1 MSDDRRVTEQP
12 ELEHIVQLLAGLV
25 RTMRPRQWIKNV
37 LIYAGIVFDGQLF
50 IPESFLR
57 ITIGFILLSAVAGSV
72 YIINDLADVA
82 SDRQHP
88 KKRSRPIASG
98 QFPIRAAIISA
109 IAIPLISSGLAL
121 LIIGP
126 LFTVVLLAYF
136 VLQIAY
142 SLRLKHI
149 VILDVMSVMI
159 GFILRVLAGIAAVP
173 VAEFS
178 PWLYAITGLLA
189 LFLIVGK
196 RRQELLTLAEKA
208 GTIRVTLEHYNLP
221 MLDDMLRMV
230 MTGTIIAYLLYAI
243 EAPSALLAGT
253 DLALLTVPFV
263 IYGMF
268 RYLFLIH
275 VRGEGSAPE
284 EVLLRDRPLQVA
296 ILLWGATFIIILYLV
311 PLMR

>member
-1 MSDDRRVTEQP
+1 MTIAFSGPQS
-12 ELEHIVQLLAGLV
+12 EHNVRALTGLV
-25 RTMRPRQWIKNV
+25 RTMRPRQWMKNV

-50 IPESFLR
+50 IPESFIR
-57 ITIGFILLSAVAGSV
+57 ITIGFILLCVIAGSV
-72 YIINDLADVA
+72 YIINDLADIE

-88 KKRSRPIASG
+88 RKRFRPIASG
-98 QFPIRAAIISA
+98 QLPIPIARLSA
-109 IAIPLISSGLAL
+109 VLIPITTLATAY

-126 LFTVVLLAYF
+126 LFALVLLAYF
-136 VLQIAY
+136 GLQIAY
-142 SLRLKHI
+142 SFYIKHI
-149 VILDVMSVMI
+149 VILDVLSVMM

-196 RRQELLTLAEKA
+196 RRQELLALAEKA

-263 IYGMF
+263 VYGMF

-296 ILLWGATFIIILYLV
+296 ILLWGLTFIVILYLA
-311 PLMR
+311 PLLR

>member
-1 MSDDRRVTEQP
+1 MRV
-12 ELEHIVQLLAGLV
+12 LAGLV
-25 RTMRPRQWIKNV
+25 RTMRPRQWTKNA

-50 IPESFLR
+50 VPESFIR
-57 ITIGFILLSAVAGSV
+57 ITISFVLLCVIAGSI
-72 YIINDLADVA
+72 YIINDLADVE

-88 KKRSRPIASG
+88 RKRFRPIASG
-98 QFPIRAAIISA
+98 QLPIRVAVVSA
-109 IAIPLISSGLAL
+109 VLIPIGALVIAYLF
-121 LIIGP
+121 IGP
-126 LFTVVLLAYF
+126 LFALVLLAYF
-136 VLQIAY
+136 GLQIAY

-159 GFILRVLAGIAAVP
+159 GFVLRVLAGIAAVP

-196 RRQELLTLAEKA
+196 RRQELLALAEKA

-263 IYGMF
+263 MYGMF

-284 EVLLRDRPLQVA
+284 EVLLRDRPLQIA
-296 ILLWGATFIIILYLV
+296 ILLWGLTFIAILYIPPMLQ
-311 PLMR
+311 

>member
-1 MSDDRRVTEQP
+1 MRV
-12 ELEHIVQLLAGLV
+12 LAGLV
-25 RTMRPRQWIKNV
+25 RTMRPRQWTKNA

-50 IPESFLR
+50 VPESFIR
-57 ITIGFILLSAVAGSV
+57 ITISFVLLCVIAGSI
-72 YIINDLADVA
+72 YIINDLADVE
-82 SDRQHP
+82 SDRLHP
-88 KKRSRPIASG
+88 RKRFRPIASG
-98 QFPIRAAIISA
+98 QLPIRVAIVSA
-109 IAIPLISSGLAL
+109 VLIPIGSLIIAYL
-121 LIIGP
+121 LIGP
-126 LFTVVLLAYF
+126 LFALVLLAYF
-136 VLQIAY
+136 GLQIAY

-159 GFILRVLAGIAAVP
+159 GFVLRVLAGIAAVP

-196 RRQELLTLAEKA
+196 RRQELLALAEKA

-263 IYGMF
+263 MYGMF

-284 EVLLRDRPLQVA
+284 EVLLRDRPLQIA
-296 ILLWGATFIIILYLV
+296 ILLWGLTFIGILYIPPMLQ
-311 PLMR
+311 

>member
-1 MSDDRRVTEQP
+1 AA
-12 ELEHIVQLLAGLV
+12 IACA
-25 RTMRPRQWIKNV
+25 V
-37 LIYAGIVFDGQLF
+37 LIPLV
-50 IPESFLR
+50 SF
-57 ITIGFILLSAVAGSV
+57 
-72 YIINDLADVA
+72 
-82 SDRQHP
+82 
-88 KKRSRPIASG
+88 
-98 QFPIRAAIISA
+98 
-109 IAIPLISSGLAL
+109 GLAFL
-121 LIIGP
+121 LIGP
-126 LFTVVLLAYF
+126 LFTAVLLTYF

-284 EVLLRDRPLQVA
+284 EVLLRDRPLQIA
-296 ILLWGATFIIILYLV
+296 ILLWGGTFILILYIV
-311 PLMR
+311 PLLR

>member
-1 MSDDRRVTEQP
+1 MRV
-12 ELEHIVQLLAGLV
+12 LAGLV
-25 RTMRPRQWIKNV
+25 RTMRPRQWTKNA

-50 IPESFLR
+50 VPESFIR
-57 ITIGFILLSAVAGSV
+57 ITISFVLLCVIAGSI
-72 YIINDLADVA
+72 YIINDLADVE

-88 KKRSRPIASG
+88 RKRFRPIASG
-98 QFPIRAAIISA
+98 QLPIRVAVVSAVLIPIGALIIA
-109 IAIPLISSGLAL
+109 Y

-126 LFTVVLLAYF
+126 LFALVLLAYF
-136 VLQIAY
+136 GLQLAY

-159 GFILRVLAGIAAVP
+159 GFVLRVLAGIAAVP

-196 RRQELLTLAEKA
+196 RRQELLALAEKA

-263 IYGMF
+263 VYGMF

-284 EVLLRDRPLQVA
+284 EVLLRDRPLQIAIMLWGLTFIA
-296 ILLWGATFIIILYLV
+296 ILYIPPMLQ
-311 PLMR
+311 